1 MQSPEVQR
9 PAVEARGAAE
19 PVQPPTDCPR
29 CGTRYGTPLRV
40 PLPQEAR
47 KPIVMEA
54 YVCSRCGRLEFFD
67 PRTGMATP
75 TTSLFLGPPAETTVP
90 VERRAAPPGPRI
102 VPPRALGDGDELAR
116 TDATYVE
123 GELRRRTIVRAAA
136 LAGIVVGA
144 GLAAFA
150 ALEWPATTHISNQL
164 PIGIGV
170 YLVGICVLADWI
182 LGRSFRRQIQSVRT
196 TPEGVQA
203 TLRDGRSL
211 WARWRDPTFAVDCL
225 ARPRMDRSPPVSYLL
240 LWPMDRGVTPGE
252 LSEPGRNWLLAAAK
266 DHGIR
271 VTEKGLGSGGSA
283 MKLHELRSDAE
294 GVKGRSE
301 SSRLV
306 RPPASG

>member
-1 MQSPEVQR
+1 MQSSTVQR
-9 PAVEARGAAE
+9 PAVEARAA
-19 PVQPPTDCPR
+19 PGPAQPPKDCPR

-54 YVCSRCGRLEFFD
+54 YVCSRCGRIEFFD
-67 PRTGMATP
+67 PRTGMAAP
-75 TTSLFLGPPAETTVP
+75 TTSLFLGAPAETKSSPEESAVAPVP
-90 VERRAAPPGPRI
+90 RVVAPRVVGE
-102 VPPRALGDGDELAR
+102 GDELAR
-116 TDATYVE
+116 TDATYVD
-123 GELRRRTIVRAAA
+123 GEVRRRTVVRAAA

-150 ALEWPATTHISNQL
+150 GLEWPSTTHVSNQL
-164 PIGIGV
+164 PIGIGI

-196 TPEGVQA
+196 SGQGVEA
-203 TLRDGRSL
+203 TLRDGRTL
-211 WARWRDPTFAVDCL
+211 LARWADPKFAVDCL

-252 LSEPGRNWLLAAAK
+252 LTESGRNWLLTAAK
-266 DHGIR
+266 THGIN
-271 VTEKGLGSGGSA
+271 VTEKSLGSGGTS
-283 MKLHELRSDAE
+283 MKLHELRAAAE
-294 GVKGRSE
+294 GVKGARE
-301 SSRLV
+301 SSRPG

>member
-1 MQSPEVQR
+1 
-9 PAVEARGAAE
+9 
-19 PVQPPTDCPR
+19 
-29 CGTRYGTPLRV
+29 
-40 PLPQEAR
+40 
-47 KPIVMEA
+47 
-54 YVCSRCGRLEFFD
+54 
-67 PRTGMATP
+67 MATP
-75 TTSLFLGPPAETTVP
+75 TSSLFLGPPTEVRVASESTPLPP
-90 VERRAAPPGPRI
+90 VPRI

-116 TDATYVE
+116 TDTNYVD
-123 GELRRRTIVRAAA
+123 GELRRRTVVRTAA
-136 LAGIVVGA
+136 LAGILVGA

-150 ALEWPATTHISNQL
+150 ALEWPATTHISDQL

-196 TPEGVQA
+196 TEEGVQA

-211 WARWRDPTFAVDCL
+211 LARWRDPTFAVDCL
-225 ARPRMDRSPPVSYLL
+225 ARPRLDRSPPVSYLL

-266 DHGIR
+266 DHGVR
-271 VTEKGLGSGGSA
+271 VTEKRLGSGSPA

-294 GVKGRSE
+294 GVKGRRE
-301 SSRLV
+301 SSRPG